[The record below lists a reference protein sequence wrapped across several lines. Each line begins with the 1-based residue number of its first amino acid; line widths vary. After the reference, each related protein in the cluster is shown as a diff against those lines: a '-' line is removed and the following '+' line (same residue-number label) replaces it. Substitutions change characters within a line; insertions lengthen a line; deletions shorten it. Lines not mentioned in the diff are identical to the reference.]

1 MYRKIVW
8 HGTVL
13 VTDIK
18 EMLKLVLESENKSI
32 FGYMYNVIQKN
43 VDTFDHLSYNF

>member
-13 VTDIK
+13 ATDIK
-18 EMLKLVLESENKSI
+18 EIFQLVLESENTTDESI
-32 FGYMYNVIQKN
+32 FGYVYNVIQK
-43 VDTFDHLSYNF
+43 T

>member
-13 VTDIK
+13 ATDIK
-18 EMLKLVLESENKSI
+18 EIFQLVLENENKSI
-32 FGYMYNVIQKN
+32 LEYVYNVIQKRR
-43 VDTFDHLSYNF
+43 DIDDLSYNV

>member
-13 VTDIK
+13 ATDIR
-18 EMLKLVLESENKSI
+18 EIFQLVLENENKSTL
-32 FGYMYNVIQKN
+32 GYVYNVIQKK
-43 VDTFDHLSYNF
+43 

>member
-18 EMLKLVLESENKSI
+18 EMFQLVLEYENTTDGNLRVYVQCYTKKRRYI
-32 FGYMYNVIQKN
+32 
-43 VDTFDHLSYNF
+43 